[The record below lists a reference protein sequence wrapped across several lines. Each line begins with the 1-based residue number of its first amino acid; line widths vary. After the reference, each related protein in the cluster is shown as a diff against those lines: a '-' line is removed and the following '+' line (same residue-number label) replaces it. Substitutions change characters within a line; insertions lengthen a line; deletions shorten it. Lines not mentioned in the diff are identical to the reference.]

1 MGLNLWIVI
10 FSKEVTMKE
19 SNSCEV
25 KFDDVHDFDDSS
37 MYVRMD
43 IFPKRITLA
52 DSESLLTRDAE
63 NETNGNI

>member
-1 MGLNLWIVI
+1 
-10 FSKEVTMKE
+10 MKE